1 MTDAELRDRAESG
14 SVSIDP
20 PSAAPA
26 EFIPAPPAS
35 ATGDCRLRIDEPRVS
50 LPPLGRVAGLM
61 EAMMREDPSGQRLLQ
76 RVYGGAAMLLALVI
90 FLLDVL
96 SPLQGA
102 VAVLYTT
109 VVLLIARAQ
118 RPLLIIGT
126 SLFVIWLAL
135 AGYLISHLYEPF
147 GSPAVRLA
155 VSLVAIG
162 ITTLLCLR
170 NQKIAKSR
178 RESELRY
185 RTIFNAAALPIWE
198 EDWSDAYRTL
208 RSGELHDH
216 RVLQEAARSG
226 IIRDANDATATMFG
240 LDDRAALIGNTI
252 ADHLTLAAEFAF
264 GRIIAALIRGETTI
278 VEEAR
283 FRTAQGD
290 LVDVVVHVTLPPSD
304 GQWQRVLLMA
314 MDVTERRRA
323 EARFKQA
330 QAELT
335 HVSRVTTL
343 GQLAASIAHEVN
355 QPLSAIMAYAMS
367 GKRWLNRDVPE
378 TAEAITCLEQ
388 IAANGGR
395 ASDVIARVR
404 ALARNSQPQQRL
416 MSLGRLVEETAA
428 LLSLDLNA
436 NGVGLQLDIAPELP
450 PVKGDPIQIQQ
461 VVMNLMLNAEQAMME
476 LPDDARTLCVKAVAE
491 DGEVIVN
498 VSDCGTGIQGD
509 PEALFA
515 PFFTTKPAG
524 LGMGLSICR
533 SIIERHGGRLLAAN
547 NPESGATFTF
557 RLPAARNSELTT

>member
-1 MTDAELRDRAESG
+1 MTDMDLRDRADGDPVPIG
-14 SVSIDP
+14 SPRAAPMEIVSADH
-20 PSAAPA
+20 PSA
-26 EFIPAPPAS
+26 
-35 ATGDCRLRIDEPRVS
+35 TVDCRLRIDEPRVS
-50 LPPLGRVAGLM
+50 LPLLGLPARLT

-76 RVYGGAAMLLALVI
+76 RMYGGAAMLVALVI
-90 FLLDVL
+90 FLLDIL

-109 VVLLIARAQ
+109 VVLLIARTQ
-118 RPLLIIGT
+118 SRLLIIGT
-126 SLFVIWLAL
+126 ALFVTWLAL
-135 AGYLISHLYEPF
+135 AGYLISHLSEPF
-147 GSPAVRLA
+147 GSPALRLA

-170 NQKIAKSR
+170 NQQIAESR

-208 RSGELHDH
+208 RFRELHEP

-226 IIRDANDATATMFG
+226 IIRAANDATAAMFG

-252 ADHLTLAAEFAF
+252 ADHLTPAAESAF
-264 GRIIAALIRGETTI
+264 GRVIAALIRGETTI

-283 FRTAQGD
+283 FRTVQGD
-290 LVDVVVHVTLPPSD
+290 LVDVIVHVTLPPSD

-404 ALARNSQPQQRL
+404 ALARNSKPQQRL
-416 MSLGRLVEETAA
+416 IALGRLVEETAA
-428 LLSLDLNA
+428 LLSLDLDA
-436 NGVGLQLDIAPELP
+436 NGIGLQLDIAPELP

-476 LPDDARTLCVKAVAE
+476 LPDDARTLCVKATTE
-491 DGEVIVN
+491 NGEVVVN
-498 VSDCGTGIQGD
+498 VSDCGTGIAGD
-509 PEALFA
+509 PQALFA

-547 NPESGATFTF
+547 NPESGATFSF

>member
-1 MTDAELRDRAESG
+1 
-14 SVSIDP
+14 
-20 PSAAPA
+20 
-26 EFIPAPPAS
+26 
-35 ATGDCRLRIDEPRVS
+35 
-50 LPPLGRVAGLM
+50 
-61 EAMMREDPSGQRLLQ
+61 
-76 RVYGGAAMLLALVI
+76 
-90 FLLDVL
+90 
-96 SPLQGA
+96 
-102 VAVLYTT
+102 
-109 VVLLIARAQ
+109 
-118 RPLLIIGT
+118 
-126 SLFVIWLAL
+126 
-135 AGYLISHLYEPF
+135 
-147 GSPAVRLA
+147 
-155 VSLVAIG
+155 
-162 ITTLLCLR
+162 
-170 NQKIAKSR
+170 
-178 RESELRY
+178 
-185 RTIFNAAALPIWE
+185 
-198 EDWSDAYRTL
+198 
-208 RSGELHDH
+208 
-216 RVLQEAARSG
+216 
-226 IIRDANDATATMFG
+226 
-240 LDDRAALIGNTI
+240 
-252 ADHLTLAAEFAF
+252 
-264 GRIIAALIRGETTI
+264 
-278 VEEAR
+278 
-283 FRTAQGD
+283 
-290 LVDVVVHVTLPPSD
+290 
-304 GQWQRVLLMA
+304 MA

-395 ASDVIARVR
+395 ASEVIARVR

-416 MSLGRLVEETAA
+416 ISLGRLVEETAA